1 MLGIL
6 IFREIK
12 DKRVGREESRGEVCV
27 YLLVLS
33 HPQTELDKTITVLSS
48 QILWQELDVVCVTHI
63 ALFVASFGKT

>member
-1 MLGIL
+1 M
-6 IFREIK
+6 
-12 DKRVGREESRGEVCV
+12 GREESRGEVCV